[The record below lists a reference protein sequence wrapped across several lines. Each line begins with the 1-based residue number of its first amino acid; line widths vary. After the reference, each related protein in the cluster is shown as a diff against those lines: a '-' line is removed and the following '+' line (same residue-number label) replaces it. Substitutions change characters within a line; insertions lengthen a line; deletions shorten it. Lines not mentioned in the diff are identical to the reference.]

1 MQRCMKGYLT
11 QQNNIQKYR
20 LFSYNYKEHQEK
32 TICLLFNAAWKE
44 VGVLKEGEEWGNSID
59 EASDSDEDCSRVI
72 EL

>member
-1 MQRCMKGYLT
+1 
-11 QQNNIQKYR
+11 
-20 LFSYNYKEHQEK
+20 
-32 TICLLFNAAWKE
+32 